1 MMTPSKPSKASAVTA
16 PKPAHVDHKRELA
29 IEKLAR
35 EQARV
40 GKTVLGPKP

>member
-1 MMTPSKPSKASAVTA
+1 MTPSKASKATA
-16 PKPAHVDHKRELA
+16 ATARKPADIDHKRELA

-35 EQARV
+35 QQARV